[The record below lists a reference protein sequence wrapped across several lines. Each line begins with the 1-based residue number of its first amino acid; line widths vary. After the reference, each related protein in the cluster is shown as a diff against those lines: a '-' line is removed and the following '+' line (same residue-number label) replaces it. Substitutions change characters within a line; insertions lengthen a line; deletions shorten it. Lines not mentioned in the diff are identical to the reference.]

1 MEDRQAGLG
10 STLLRKTYLCLTEK
24 KVKSQGT
31 VVGDMV
37 KARRGAWKLTR
48 SLEDPA
54 RTRFFS
60 AGSLPPREIDDED
73 EDGERKSSGCGG
85 GGGGGSSSSSSS
97 NSSIGSSGRQQ
108 QTKPST
114 RLVVLQPRTGR
125 THQLRVAMRSIG
137 APIIGDDLYGGSSPS
152 DRVYLHAAALSV
164 NLAALGLAGSGEEDT
179 LVVRCKP
186 STGILWSGA
195 PGRFDGEEEETP
207 REFTDLWNEAISKGL
222 L

>member
-1 MEDRQAGLG
+1 
-10 STLLRKTYLCLTEK
+10 
-24 KVKSQGT
+24 
-31 VVGDMV
+31 
-37 KARRGAWKLTR
+37 
-48 SLEDPA
+48 
-54 RTRFFS
+54 
-60 AGSLPPREIDDED
+60 
-73 EDGERKSSGCGG
+73 
-85 GGGGGSSSSSSS
+85 
-97 NSSIGSSGRQQ
+97 
-108 QTKPST
+108 
-114 RLVVLQPRTGR
+114 
-125 THQLRVAMRSIG
+125 MRSIG